1 MAIGIVELN
10 GMVGRTQDY
19 QQLQHHENERGAIF
33 QNQQQEQVEQD
44 VEEEVNLVH
53 KKEDAGTDT
62 DTDERERNGG
72 YGGDGGRNRKKKQTE
87 DRVIVKS
94 THAFDVKI

>member
-44 VEEEVNLVH
+44 AQEEVNLVH

-62 DTDERERNGG
+62 DTDEREGSG
-72 YGGDGGRNRKKKQTE
+72 YGGDGGRNRKKKQPQ

>member
-1 MAIGIVELN
+1 MAIGIVELQ

-19 QQLQHHENERGAIF
+19 QQMQHHENERGAIF
-33 QNQQQEQVEQD
+33 QNHQQEQVDQD
-44 VEEEVNLVH
+44 VREEVDLVH

-62 DTDERERNGG
+62 DTDERERNG
-72 YGGDGGRNRKKKQTE
+72 YAGDGGRNRKKKQPE

-94 THAFDVKI
+94 TRAFDVKI

>member
-19 QQLQHHENERGAIF
+19 TQLQHQENERGTIF
-33 QNQQQEQVEQD
+33 QNQQQQQVEQD
-44 VEEEVNLVH
+44 VQDEVDLVH

-62 DTDERERNGG
+62 DTDEREQNG
-72 YGGDGGRNRKKKQTE
+72 YGGDGGRNRKKKQPT
-87 DRVIVKS
+87 DRVVVKS
-94 THAFDVKI
+94 THAFDVKV

>member
-44 VEEEVNLVH
+44 VKEEVDLVH

-62 DTDERERNGG
+62 ETDERERNGG
-72 YGGDGGRNRKKKQTE
+72 YGGDGGRNRKKKQPE

-94 THAFDVKI
+94 TRAFDVKI